1 MQRTV
6 ILDIETTDLFVDAG
20 ERLISVGIV
29 ELVDDKPTGKTLHI
43 IVNPQR
49 DSHPA
54 ALAAHRMTPE
64 FLAQFPTFSASHAQA
79 IADFIADAPIVITCR
94 TVERNGKPYTLDE
107 AFITAELSAVGVT
120 PPPASQW
127 VNVRR
132 WAEALY
138 GADNARLDAVLDRY
152 GIDRTKRDQLGHGA
166 LLDAELLAAA
176 YPRLKSEY
184 AALTAPT
191 ARPAPPQPRKP

>member
-29 ELVDDKPTGKTLHI
+29 ELVNDVPTGKTLHI

-54 ALAAHRMTPE
+54 ALAAHRMTPA
-64 FLAQFPTFSASHAQA
+64 FLAQFPPMGTAQAQA
-79 IADFIADAPIVITCR
+79 IRDFIGDAPIVITCR
-94 TVERNGKPYTLDE
+94 TVERNGQPYTLDQ
-107 AFITAELSAVGVT
+107 AFITAELARQGVT

-138 GADNARLDAVLDRY
+138 GPDQARLDHILDRY
-152 GIDRTKRDQLGHGA
+152 GIDRSTRDAQGHGA
-166 LLDAELLAAA
+166 LLDAELLARA
-176 YPRLKSEY
+176 YPRLKAEY
-184 AALTAPT
+184 AAINTPRAAPK
-191 ARPAPPQPRKP
+191 PPVRKP

>member
-29 ELVDDKPTGKTLHI
+29 ELVNDAPTGKTLHI

-64 FLAQFPTFSASHAQA
+64 FLAQFPPLGAAQAQA
-79 IADFIADAPIVITCR
+79 IRDFIGDAPIVITCR
-94 TVERNGKPYTLDE
+94 TVDRYGTPYTLDE
-107 AFITAELSAVGVT
+107 AFITAELSRNGVT
-120 PPPASQW
+120 PPPAAQW

-132 WAEALY
+132 WAEELY
-138 GADNARLDAVLDRY
+138 GSDGARLDAILDRY
-152 GIDRTKRDQLGHGA
+152 GISRSKRDTLGHGA
-166 LLDAELLAAA
+166 LLDAELLASA
-176 YPRLKSEY
+176 YPRLKAEY
-184 AALTAPT
+184 TTLKAPRTTAK
-191 ARPAPPQPRKP
+191 PPVRKP